1 MGKCF
6 SRKVL
11 DEEDQERLGG
21 SDRRMEGPKF
31 PERKYSS
38 EIIGIEFPPSEK
50 RRKKRRKKK
59 DVGAKRNVFVITLIT
74 RSKKFL
80 QLSFVLN
87 WSKFAL
93 SSFCPN
99 KPDCFPTEAFR

>member
-11 DEEDQERLGG
+11 DEEEDQERLGG

-31 PERKYSS
+31 PERQYSS

-50 RRKKRRKKK
+50 RRRKKK

-74 RSKKFL
+74 GR
-80 QLSFVLN
+80 
-87 WSKFAL
+87 SKFAL
-93 SSFCPN
+93 SSFGPN